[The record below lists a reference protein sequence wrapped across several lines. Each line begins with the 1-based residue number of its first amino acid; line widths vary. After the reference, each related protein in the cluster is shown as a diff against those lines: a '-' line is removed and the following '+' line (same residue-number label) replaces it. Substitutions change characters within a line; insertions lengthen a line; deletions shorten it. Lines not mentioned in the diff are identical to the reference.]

1 MAEELGFYKL
11 KTYTNEYFPFCCQL
25 QVFSNNEICIKD
37 EYIYSFE
44 ALKLWIDFYKAQGYE
59 PYKMM

>member
-11 KTYTNEYFPFCCQL
+11 KTYTNDYFPFCCKL
-25 QVFSNNEICIKD
+25 QVFSNSEICIKD

-44 ALKLWIDFYKAQGYE
+44 ALKLWTDFYKANGYE
-59 PYKMM
+59 PYKAM